1 MEKAELNKE
10 TFVTGKLDLNFMK
23 KLMKFCILSIALCG
37 AETWTLR
44 KIVKKKH
51 LESFEIRC
59 WRSMEKISW
68 TDRVR
73 NKDVGCYMESMK
85 KGTSYLQ

>member
-37 AETWTLR
+37 AETWALR
-44 KIVKKKH
+44 KIVKKNTLKD
-51 LESFEIRC
+51 LKCDAGEE
-59 WRSMEKISW
+59 WRRS
-68 TDRVR
+68 
-73 NKDVGCYMESMK
+73 VGPIV
-85 KGTSYLQ
+85 